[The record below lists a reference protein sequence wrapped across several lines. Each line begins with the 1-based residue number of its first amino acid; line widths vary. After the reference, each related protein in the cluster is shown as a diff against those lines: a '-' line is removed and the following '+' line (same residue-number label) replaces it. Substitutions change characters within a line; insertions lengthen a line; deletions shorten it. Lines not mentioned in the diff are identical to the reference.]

1 MTEQLFYYKLGQLT
15 VDILLVLIGIVVII
29 ILYNKNKKLS
39 TKNIHIPNRTYTEEI
54 KILLNTENVIEKINN
69 LLNDKIKE
77 AADRYMIFN
86 VRFNGEDAYLPQDT
100 VDEMSKYVFGTVR
113 SNITPAMRELIGL
126 IYDVETDERLDSL
139 IDINVKMYMLNEIV
153 KTNKDIQE

>member
-1 MTEQLFYYKLGQLT
+1 MNIAIICGT
-15 VDILLVLIGIVVII
+15 ILAFIVLIMIVIAILI
-29 ILYNKNKKLS
+29 ILKNDSKPEPLS
-39 TKNIHIPNRTYTEEI
+39 NRTYTEEI

>member
-1 MTEQLFYYKLGQLT
+1 MNIAMICGT
-15 VDILLVLIGIVVII
+15 ILAFIVLIMIVIAILI
-29 ILYNKNKKLS
+29 ILKNDSKPEPLS
-39 TKNIHIPNRTYTEEI
+39 NRTYTEEI